1 MSRTIAVK
9 GVGSLRVKP
18 DYVVIGLEL
27 EAKHEVYERA
37 VSLSSEQ
44 IEELTQALMKA
55 GFAKDELKTTSF
67 HIRADYRSEQNDKGN
82 YVQVFDGYVCHSG
95 MKLAFDL
102 DMKLL
107 GETLSA
113 IGSLSVQPELN
124 VSFTVKEP
132 EAVNSRLLKAAA
144 DNARGKAEILCAASG
159 VTLGQLQRIEYN
171 WSEPAA
177 YSRTAV
183 SADRMAMP
191 MMKNAFRA
199 EMTPEEIELSDSAA
213 FIWELD

>member
-27 EAKHEVYERA
+27 EAKNEVYERA
-37 VSLSSEQ
+37 MSLSSEQ
-44 IEELTQALMKA
+44 IEELTQALIKA
-55 GFAKDELKTTSF
+55 GFAKEELKTTSF

-82 YVQVFDGYVCHSG
+82 YVQVFDGYVCRSG

-199 EMTPEEIELSDSAA
+199 ERAPEEIELSDSAA

>member
-27 EAKHEVYERA
+27 EAKDEVYERA
-37 VSLSSEQ
+37 MSLSSEQ